1 MIDLPHSYA
10 RLKHLGFNPKRILDI
25 GANKGEWTLST
36 KEYFPSSDFFMIDA
50 TPYPELKNLNIPY
63 FIGVL
68 YSEITLIDW
77 YEIWGTG
84 DSIFKENTVHYKD
97 ISPVKRQTT
106 TLDTMF
112 PDQTFEMIKI
122 DCQGAEIPILKGG
135 SNLIKNTEVILLE
148 VPFAGEYNKNVPS
161 FVEYIQFMD
170 SIGFTVFDISE
181 VQYFMTGFLLHIDI
195 VFIRKGSNMLEKLQK
210 IIQG

>member
-1 MIDLPHSYA
+1 MIDLPYSYS

-25 GANKGEWTLST
+25 GAHKGEWTLLT
-36 KEYFPSSDFFMIDA
+36 KEHFPSSDFFMIDA
-50 TPYPELKNLNIPY
+50 TPYIELINLNIPY

-77 YEIWGTG
+77 YEIIGTG
-84 DSIFKENTVHYKD
+84 DSIFKENTVYYND

-106 TLDTMF
+106 TLDIIF
-112 PDQTFEMIKI
+112 PGQTFEMIKI

-135 SNLIKNTEVILLE
+135 SNLIKNTEVVLLE
-148 VPFAGEYNKNVPS
+148 IPFAGEYNKNVPN
-161 FVEYIQFMD
+161 FAQHIQFMD
-170 SIGFTVFDISE
+170 SIGFTVFDIPE
-181 VQYFMTGFLLHIDI
+181 FHYINGFLLQIDI